1 MGITALTL
9 ADGRVQLLHTFSNVK
24 QSFFVFINILSIL
37 KHFTYYNLINLQNKS
52 IYIYFI
58 GKNTAGF

>member
-24 QSFFVFINILSIL
+24 QSFFVFINIL
-37 KHFTYYNLINLQNKS
+37 KHFTYYNLINLQSKR